1 MSEPAQSPL
10 TDPSGGPDPA
20 DPGPARTV
28 LVAYATKHG
37 SAAEICGVIAEQ
49 LRASGLTA
57 DVRPAA
63 DVRTLKPYRA
73 VVLGSG
79 LYSATWLRDANRFV
93 RSHRP
98 ALGRLPVWL
107 FSSGPL
113 DRSADFDDIPMT
125 PHVQGAVGDLPI
137 RGHRTFGGRLLAD
150 APEVAAGIIA
160 THRTGDY
167 RDFDAIRA
175 WAREIA
181 AELG

>member
-1 MSEPAQSPL
+1 MTGPSAEPTPVPA
-10 TDPSGGPDPA
+10 SG
-20 DPGPARTV
+20 PGGSTLRI

-37 SAAEICGVIAEQ
+37 SAAEISAAIVDVLREAGLDAEATPASEVRS
-49 LRASGLTA
+49 LRHY
-57 DVRPAA
+57 D
-63 DVRTLKPYRA
+63 A

-93 RSHRP
+93 RAHQA
-98 ALGRLPVWL
+98 ALRKLPVWL

-125 PHVQGAVGDLPI
+125 PHVAETIGDLAF
-137 RGHRTFGGRLLAD
+137 RGHRTFGGRLVPD

-160 THRTGDY
+160 THRTGDF
-167 RDFDAIRA
+167 RDFEAIRA

-181 AELG
+181 AALD

>member
-1 MSEPAQSPL
+1 MSEPLDADESIPAGEQPTAQ
-10 TDPSGGPDPA
+10 
-20 DPGPARTV
+20 TV

-37 SAAEICGVIAEQ
+37 SAAEICASVAAV
-49 LRASGLTA
+49 LREAGLEA
-57 DVRPAA
+57 DVRPAS

-93 RSHRP
+93 KAHRK

-125 PHVQGAVGDLPI
+125 PHVHEVVGDLPI

-150 APEVAAGIIA
+150 APEIAAGIIA

-167 RDFDAIRA
+167 RDFDAIQE
-175 WAREIA
+175 WAESIA
-181 AELG
+181 AEIAGL

>member
-1 MSEPAQSPL
+1 MSRPAEPAEPAE
-10 TDPSGGPDPA
+10 TVHADDPEPRRP
-20 DPGPARTV
+20 V

-37 SAAEICGVIAEQ
+37 SAAEICATISET
-49 LRASGLTA
+49 LREAGIES
-57 DVRPAA
+57 DVRSAA
-63 DVRTLKPYRA
+63 DVRTLKPYGA

-93 RSHRP
+93 KLHRK
-98 ALGRLPVWL
+98 ALGRVPVWL

-125 PHVQGAVGDLPI
+125 PHVLEAVGDLQI
-137 RGHRTFGGRLLAD
+137 RGHRTFGGRLLSD
-150 APEVAAGIIA
+150 APEIAAGIIA

-175 WAREIA
+175 WARQIA
-181 AELG
+181 AELAG

>member
-1 MSEPAQSPL
+1 MTEPSEPPA
-10 TDPSGGPDPA
+10 TRPA
-20 DPGPARTV
+20 DDAPDGPTV

-37 SAAEICGVIAEQ
+37 SAAEICAVIAST
-49 LRASGLTA
+49 LRERGVAA

-63 DVRTLKPYRA
+63 DVQTLRPYRA

-93 RSHRP
+93 KVHRA
-98 ALGRLPVWL
+98 ALERIPVWL

-125 PHVQGAVGDLPI
+125 PHVTEAVGGLSI

-167 RDFDAIRA
+167 RDFDAIRE
-175 WAREIA
+175 WAAAIA
-181 AELG
+181 TELA

>member
-1 MSEPAQSPL
+1 MIRS
-10 TDPSGGPDPA
+10 
-20 DPGPARTV
+20 
-28 LVAYATKHG
+28 YAGHTPRLG
-37 SAAEICGVIAEQ
+37 RDVFLAEICAVIAAT
-49 LRASGLTA
+49 LREHGIAA

-63 DVRTLKPYRA
+63 DVQTLRPYRA

-93 RSHRP
+93 KVHRA

-125 PHVQGAVGDLPI
+125 PHVVEVVGDLSV

-167 RDFDAIRA
+167 RDFDAVRE
-175 WAREIA
+175 WARSIA
-181 AELG
+181 AALA

>member
-1 MSEPAQSPL
+1 MAGSSVEPTP
-10 TDPSGGPDPA
+10 DPSPGPGGGP
-20 DPGPARTV
+20 RRV

-37 SAAEICGVIAEQ
+37 SAAEISAVLVEVLRDAGLDAEAKPASEVRSLRHYDAVI
-49 LRASGLTA
+49 
-57 DVRPAA
+57 
-63 DVRTLKPYRA
+63 
-73 VVLGSG
+73 LGSG

-93 RSHRP
+93 RSHQA
-98 ALGRLPVWL
+98 ALRKVPVWL

-125 PHVQGAVGDLPI
+125 PHVAEAVGDLPFK
-137 RGHRTFGGRLLAD
+137 GHRTFGGRLVPD

-160 THRTGDY
+160 THRTGDF

-181 AELG
+181 AALA

>member
-1 MSEPAQSPL
+1 MTQPPDASSAEPEIEPGASPL
-10 TDPSGGPDPA
+10 
-20 DPGPARTV
+20 RV

-37 SAAEICGVIAEQ
+37 SAAEISAAIVEVLREAGLDAE
-49 LRASGLTA
+49 AT
-57 DVRPAA
+57 PAA
-63 DVRTLKPYRA
+63 EVRSLRHFDA

-79 LYSATWLRDANRFV
+79 LYSATWLREANRFV
-93 RSHRP
+93 RVHRK
-98 ALGRLPVWL
+98 ALAKLPVWL

-125 PHVQGAVGDLPI
+125 PHVAEVVGDLSF
-137 RGHRTFGGRLLAD
+137 RGHRTFGGRLVPE

-160 THRTGDY
+160 THRTGDF

-181 AELG
+181 ADIG

>member
-1 MSEPAQSPL
+1 MSDTTEPTTPPAAG
-10 TDPSGGPDPA
+10 DPPAGP
-20 DPGPARTV
+20 TV

-37 SAAEICGVIAEQ
+37 SAAEICAVIAAT
-49 LRASGLTA
+49 LRELGVAA

-63 DVRTLKPYRA
+63 DVGTLRPYRA

-93 RSHRP
+93 KVNRA

-125 PHVQGAVGDLPI
+125 PHVEEVLGDLPI

-167 RDFDAIRA
+167 RDFDAIRD
-175 WAREIA
+175 WARAIA
-181 AELG
+181 TQLT